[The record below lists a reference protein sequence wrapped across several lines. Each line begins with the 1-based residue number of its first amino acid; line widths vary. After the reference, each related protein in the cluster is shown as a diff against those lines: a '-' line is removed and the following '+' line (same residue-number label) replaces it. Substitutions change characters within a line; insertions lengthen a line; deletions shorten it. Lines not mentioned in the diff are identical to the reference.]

1 MKKSKK
7 MLAGATLAI
16 GVIAPQVLPATAH
29 ADEQTGESTV
39 NLRILETS
47 DIHVNLM
54 NYDYYQTKTDNK
66 VGLVQTATLVN
77 KAREEAK
84 NSVLFDDG
92 DALQGTPLG
101 DYVAN
106 KINNPK
112 KPVDPSYTH
121 PLYRLMNL
129 MKYDVISLG
138 NHEFNYGLDYL
149 NKVISKTE
157 FPVINSNVY
166 KDDKDNN
173 EENDQ
178 NYFKP
183 YHVFEKEVEDESG
196 QKQKVKIGVMGFVP
210 PQVMNWDKAN
220 LEGKVKAKDI
230 VETAKKMVPK
240 MKAEGADVIVALAHS
255 GVDKSGYNVGMENA
269 SYYLTEVPGV
279 DAVLMGHSHTEVKDV
294 FNGVPVVMPG
304 VFGSNLGIIDMQL
317 KKVNGKWEVQ
327 KEQSKPQLR
336 PIADSKGNPLVQ
348 SDQNLVN
355 EIKDD
360 HQATIDYVNT
370 AVGKTTAPINS
381 YFSLVQDDPSVQLV
395 TNAQKWYVEKLF
407 AENGQYSKYKGI
419 PVLSAGAPFKAGG
432 RNGATY
438 YTDIPAGTL
447 AIKNVA
453 DLYVYPN
460 TLYAVKVNGAQVKEW
475 LEMSAGQFN
484 QIDPKKTEEQPL
496 VNIGYPT
503 YNFDILDGLK
513 YEIDV
518 TQPAKYDKDGK
529 VINANTNRI
538 INMTYEGKPVA
549 DNQEFIVATNNYR
562 GSSQTF
568 PGVSKGE
575 VVYQSQDETRQ
586 IIVKY
591 MQETPVIDPAADK
604 NWTFKPIVADKLH
617 TTFDSSPNAQKYIKK
632 DGKISYV
639 GPSEN
644 EFAKYAIDITKKNDD
659 DKETGGENPTTPP
672 TGEGNN
678 GENPTTPPTSEGNNG
693 ENPTT
698 PPTSEGN
705 NGENPT
711 TPPTGEGNNGENPTT
726 PPTGEGNNGENP
738 TTPPT
743 GEGNNGENPTTP
755 PTGEG
760 NNGEN
765 PTTPP
770 TDEGNNTGSGQ
781 TTTDNQNVKETTTV
795 SEKKEERD
803 LPKTGTSVVSTIGAG
818 LAFVGAGFLLLFR
831 RKKANR

>member
-16 GVIAPQVLPATAH
+16 GVIAPQVMPATAH
-29 ADEQTGESTV
+29 ADENTGESTV
-39 NLRILETS
+39 KLRILETS

-106 KINNPK
+106 KIKNQENS
-112 KPVDPSYTH
+112 VDSNYVH
-121 PLYRLMNL
+121 PLYRVMNL

-149 NKVISKTE
+149 KEVTSKTKI
-157 FPVINSNVY
+157 PVINSNVY
-166 KDDKDNN
+166 IDDHDGND
-173 EENDQ
+173 ENDEH
-178 NYFKP
+178 YFDRP
-183 YHVFEKEVEDESG
+183 YHILEKEVVDEAG
-196 QKQKVKIGVMGFVP
+196 KKQIVKIGVMGFVP
-210 PQVMNWDKAN
+210 PQIMNWDKAN
-220 LEGKVKAKDI
+220 LEGQVKAKDI

-269 SYYLTEVPGV
+269 SYYLTEVPDV
-279 DAVLMGHSHTEVKDV
+279 DAVLMGHSHTEVQDI

-327 KEQSKPQLR
+327 KGQSKPQLR
-336 PIADSKGNPLVQ
+336 PIADKGNPLVE
-348 SDQNLVN
+348 SDQKLVN
-355 EIKDD
+355 EIKDE
-360 HQATIDYVNT
+360 HEKTIEYVNT
-370 AVGKTTAPINS
+370 HVGETKAPINS
-381 YFSLVQDDPSVQLV
+381 YFSLVQDDPSVQIV
-395 TNAQKWYVEKLF
+395 TNAQKWYVEQELKKP
-407 AENGQYSKYKGI
+407 EYEKIKNI

-484 QIDPKKTEEQPL
+484 QINPKKTEEQPL

-529 VINANTNRI
+529 VVNANANRI
-538 INMTYEGKPVA
+538 VNMTYEGKPVA
-549 DNQEFIVATNNYR
+549 DDQKFIVATNNYR

-591 MQETPVIDPAADK
+591 MQETPVINPTADK
-604 NWTFKPIVADKLH
+604 NWTFKPIVADKLN

-632 DGKISYV
+632 DGNISYV

-644 EFAKYAIDITKKNDD
+644 QFAKYAIDITKKNDD
-659 DKETGGENPTTPP
+659 KETGEGNPTTPPKGDGGNPTTPP
-672 TGEGNN
+672 TGN
-678 GENPTTPPTSEGNNG
+678 GENPTPPTEEGNNG
-693 ENPTT
+693 NEPKQ
-698 PPTSEGN
+698 
-705 NGENPT
+705 
-711 TPPTGEGNNGENPTT
+711 
-726 PPTGEGNNGENP
+726 
-738 TTPPT
+738 
-743 GEGNNGENPTTP
+743 
-755 PTGEG
+755 
-760 NNGEN
+760 
-765 PTTPP
+765 
-770 TDEGNNTGSGQ
+770 DGNNTGSGQ
-781 TTTDNQNVKETTTV
+781 TTTDDQNTKETTTTV
-795 SEKKEERD
+795 SENKEAEKDERD
-803 LPKTGTSVVSTIGAG
+803 LPKTGASIASTIGAG
-818 LAFVGAGFLLLFR
+818 LAFVGAGLLMLFR

>member
-16 GVIAPQVLPATAH
+16 GVIAPQVLPTTAH
-29 ADEQTGESTV
+29 ADEKAGESTV

-106 KINNPK
+106 KIKDPK
-112 KPVDPSYTH
+112 NTVDPNYVH
-121 PLYRLMNL
+121 PLYRVMNL

-149 NKVISKTE
+149 KEVTSKTKI
-157 FPVINSNVY
+157 PVINSNVY

-355 EIKDD
+355 EIKDE

-529 VINANTNRI
+529 VVNANTNRI

-604 NWTFKPIVADKLH
+604 NWTFKPIVADKLN

-632 DGKISYV
+632 DGNISYV

-678 GENPTTPPTSEGNNG
+678 GG
-693 ENPTT
+693 
-698 PPTSEGN
+698 
-705 NGENPT
+705 NPT
-711 TPPTGEGNNGENPTT
+711 TPPTGEGNNGGNPTT
-726 PPTGEGNNGENP
+726 PPTGEGNNGGNP

-743 GEGNNGENPTTP
+743 GEGNNGGNPTTP

-760 NNGEN
+760 NNGGN

-770 TDEGNNTGSGQ
+770 TGEGNNAGSGQ
-781 TTTDNQNVKETTTV
+781 TTTDNQKETTTV
-795 SEKKEERD
+795 SENKEERD
-803 LPKTGTSVVSTIGAG
+803 LPKTGTSVASTIGAG
-818 LAFVGAGFLLLFR
+818 LAFIGAGFLLLFR

>member
-1 MKKSKK
+1 VKKSKK

-16 GVIAPQVLPATAH
+16 GVMAPQVMPATAH
-29 ADEQTGESTV
+29 ADENTGESTV

-77 KAREEAK
+77 KAREEVK

-106 KINNPK
+106 KIKDPK
-112 KPVDPSYTH
+112 NPVDPSYTH
-121 PLYRLMNL
+121 PLYRVMNL

-149 NKVISKTE
+149 NKVIEKTD

-166 KDDKDNN
+166 KVDHDDK
-173 EENDQ
+173 EENDE

-183 YHVFEKEVEDESG
+183 YHILKKEVVDEAG
-196 QKQKVKIGVMGFVP
+196 QKQIVKIGVMGFVP
-210 PQVMNWDKAN
+210 PQIMNWDKAN

-230 VETAKKMVPK
+230 VATAKIMVKKMQD
-240 MKAEGADVIVALAHS
+240 EGADIIVALAHS
-255 GVDKSGYNVGMENA
+255 GVDKSEYKEANKMENA
-269 SYYLTEVPGV
+269 SYHLATQVPGV

-327 KEQSKPQLR
+327 KDQSKPQLR
-336 PIADSKGNPLVQ
+336 PIANSKGTPLVE
-348 SDQNLVN
+348 SDQKLVN
-355 EIKDD
+355 EIKDE
-360 HQATIDYVNT
+360 HEKTIEYVNT
-370 AVGKTTAPINS
+370 HVGETKAPINS
-381 YFSLVQDDPSVQLV
+381 YFSLVQDDPSVQIV
-395 TNAQKWYVEKLF
+395 TNAQKWYVEEELKKP
-407 AENGQYSKYKGI
+407 EYEKIKDI

-529 VINANTNRI
+529 VVNANTNRI
-538 INMTYEGKPVA
+538 VNMTYEGKPVA
-549 DNQEFIVATNNYR
+549 DKQEFIVATNNYR

-591 MQETPVIDPAADK
+591 MQKIKDIDPAADQ
-604 NWTFKPIVADKLH
+604 NWTFKPIVADKLN

-659 DKETGGENPTTPP
+659 KETGEGNPTTPPKGDGENPTTPP
-672 TGEGNN
+672 TEEGNN
-678 GENPTTPPTSEGNNG
+678 GNEPKQ
-693 ENPTT
+693 
-698 PPTSEGN
+698 
-705 NGENPT
+705 
-711 TPPTGEGNNGENPTT
+711 
-726 PPTGEGNNGENP
+726 
-738 TTPPT
+738 
-743 GEGNNGENPTTP
+743 
-755 PTGEG
+755 
-760 NNGEN
+760 
-765 PTTPP
+765 
-770 TDEGNNTGSGQ
+770 DGNNTGSGQ
-781 TTTDNQNVKETTTV
+781 TTTDDQNTKETTTV
-795 SEKKEERD
+795 SENKEAEKDERD
-803 LPKTGTSVVSTIGAG
+803 LPKTGASIASTIGAG
-818 LAFVGAGFLLLFR
+818 LAFVGAGLLLLFR

>member
-29 ADEQTGESTV
+29 ADEQTRESTV

-77 KAREEAK
+77 KAREEVK

-106 KINNPK
+106 KIKDQKNR
-112 KPVDPSYTH
+112 VDPSYTH
-121 PLYRLMNL
+121 PLYRVMNL

-149 NKVISKTE
+149 KKVTSKTKI
-157 FPVINSNVY
+157 PVINSNVY
-166 KDDKDNN
+166 RDDHDGND
-173 EENDQ
+173 ENDEH
-178 NYFKP
+178 YFDRP
-183 YHVFEKEVEDESG
+183 YHILEKEVVDEAG
-196 QKQKVKIGVMGFVP
+196 QKQIVKIGVMGFVP
-210 PQVMNWDKAN
+210 PQIMNWDKAN
-220 LEGKVKAKDI
+220 LEGQVKAKDI

-279 DAVLMGHSHTEVKDV
+279 NAVLMGHSHTEVKDV

-327 KEQSKPQLR
+327 KDQSKPQLR
-336 PIADSKGNPLVQ
+336 PIADSKGNPLVE
-348 SDQNLVN
+348 SDQKLVN
-355 EIKDD
+355 EIKDE
-360 HQATIDYVNT
+360 HEKTIEYVNT
-370 AVGKTTAPINS
+370 HVGETKAPINS
-381 YFSLVQDDPSVQLV
+381 YFSLVQDDPSVQIV
-395 TNAQKWYVEKLF
+395 TNAQKWYVEQELKKP
-407 AENGQYSKYKGI
+407 EYEKIKDI

-529 VINANTNRI
+529 VVNANANRI
-538 INMTYEGKPVA
+538 VNMTYEGKLVA
-549 DNQEFIVATNNYR
+549 DKQEFIVATNNYR

-591 MQETPVIDPAADK
+591 MQKIKDIDPAADQ
-604 NWTFKPIVADKLH
+604 NWTFKPIVADKLN

-659 DKETGGENPTTPP
+659 KETGEGNPTTPPTGGGENPTTPP
-672 TGEGNN
+672 TGN
-678 GENPTTPPTSEGNNG
+678 GENPTPPTEEGNNG
-693 ENPTT
+693 NEPKQ
-698 PPTSEGN
+698 
-705 NGENPT
+705 
-711 TPPTGEGNNGENPTT
+711 
-726 PPTGEGNNGENP
+726 
-738 TTPPT
+738 
-743 GEGNNGENPTTP
+743 
-755 PTGEG
+755 
-760 NNGEN
+760 
-765 PTTPP
+765 
-770 TDEGNNTGSGQ
+770 DGNNTGSGQ
-781 TTTDNQNVKETTTV
+781 TTTDDQNTKETTTTV
-795 SEKKEERD
+795 SENKEAEKDERD
-803 LPKTGTSVVSTIGAG
+803 LPKTGASIASTIGAG
-818 LAFVGAGFLLLFR
+818 LAFVGAGLLMLFR
-831 RKKANR
+831 KKKANR

>member
-1 MKKSKK
+1 

-16 GVIAPQVLPATAH
+16 GVIAPQVLPTTAH
-29 ADEQTGESTV
+29 ADEKAGESTV

-77 KAREEAK
+77 KARDEAK

-106 KINNPK
+106 KINDPK

-529 VINANTNRI
+529 VVNANTNRI
-538 INMTYEGKPVA
+538 VNMTYEGKPVA

-678 GENPTTPPTSEGNNG
+678 GENPTTPPTGGGNNG
-693 ENPTT
+693 GNPTT

-705 NGENPT
+705 NGGNPT
-711 TPPTGEGNNGENPTT
+711 TPS
-726 PPTGEGNNGENP
+726 
-738 TTPPT
+738 
-743 GEGNNGENPTTP
+743 
-755 PTGEG
+755 
-760 NNGEN
+760 
-765 PTTPP
+765 
-770 TDEGNNTGSGQ
+770 TDEGNNAGSGQ
-781 TTTDNQNVKETTTV
+781 TTTDNQSAKETTTV
-795 SEKKEERD
+795 SENKEERD
-803 LPKTGTSVVSTIGAG
+803 LPKTGTSVASTIGAG
-818 LAFVGAGFLLLFR
+818 LAFIGAGFLLLFR
-831 RKKANR
+831 RKKANK

>member
-16 GVIAPQVLPATAH
+16 GVIAPQVLPTTAH

-106 KINNPK
+106 KINDPK

-336 PIADSKGNPLVQ
+336 PIADSKGNPLVK
-348 SDQNLVN
+348 SDEKLVN

-484 QIDPKKTEEQPL
+484 QIDPKKTEEQLL

-529 VINANTNRI
+529 VVNANTNRI

-604 NWTFKPIVADKLH
+604 NWTFKPIVAEKLN

-644 EFAKYAIDITKKNDD
+644 EFAKYAIDITKKNDEG
-659 DKETGGENPTTPP
+659 KETGGENPTTPP

-678 GENPTTPPTSEGNNG
+678 GG
-693 ENPTT
+693 
-698 PPTSEGN
+698 
-705 NGENPT
+705 NPT

-726 PPTGEGNNGENP
+726 PPTGEGNNGGNP

-755 PTGEG
+755 PTNEG
-760 NNGEN
+760 NNG
-765 PTTPP
+765 
-770 TDEGNNTGSGQ
+770 NNAGSGQ
-781 TTTDNQNVKETTTV
+781 TTTGNESSKETTTV

-818 LAFVGAGFLLLFR
+818 LAFVGAGLLLLFR

>member
-16 GVIAPQVLPATAH
+16 GVIAPQVMPATAH
-29 ADEQTGESTV
+29 ADENTGESTV

-106 KINNPK
+106 KIKDPK
-112 KPVDPSYTH
+112 NRVDPSYTH

-149 NKVISKTE
+149 NKVIEKTD

-166 KDDKDNN
+166 IDDHDGND
-173 EENDQ
+173 ENDEH
-178 NYFKP
+178 YFDRP
-183 YHVFEKEVEDESG
+183 YHILEKEVVDEAG
-196 QKQKVKIGVMGFVP
+196 QKQIVKIGVMGFVP
-210 PQVMNWDKAN
+210 PQIMNWDKAN

-230 VETAKKMVPK
+230 VQTAKKLVPE
-240 MKAEGADVIVALAHS
+240 MKAQGADIIVALAHS
-255 GVDKSGYNVGMENA
+255 GVDKSGYNEGMENA
-269 SYYLTEVPGV
+269 SFYLATQVPGV

-327 KEQSKPQLR
+327 KDQSKPQLR
-336 PIADSKGNPLVQ
+336 PIADSKGNPLVE
-348 SDQNLVN
+348 SDQKLVN

-381 YFSLVQDDPSVQLV
+381 YFSLVQDDPSVQIV
-395 TNAQKWYVEKLF
+395 TNAQKWYVEQELKKP
-407 AENGQYSKYKGI
+407 EYEKIKDI

-529 VINANTNRI
+529 VVNANTNRI
-538 INMTYEGKPVA
+538 VNMTYEGKPVA
-549 DNQEFIVATNNYR
+549 DDQKFIVATNNYR
-562 GSSQTF
+562 GSSKTF

-575 VVYQSQDETRQ
+575 VIYQSQDETRQ

-591 MQETPVIDPAADK
+591 MQKIKNIDPAADQ
-604 NWTFKPIVADKLH
+604 NWTFKPIVADKLN

-632 DGKISYV
+632 DGNISYV

-659 DKETGGENPTTPP
+659 KETGEGNPTTPPKGDGENPTTPP
-672 TGEGNN
+672 TGNEENPTPPTEEGNN
-678 GENPTTPPTSEGNNG
+678 GNEPKQDGN
-693 ENPTT
+693 T
-698 PPTSEGN
+698 
-705 NGENPT
+705 
-711 TPPTGEGNNGENPTT
+711 
-726 PPTGEGNNGENP
+726 
-738 TTPPT
+738 
-743 GEGNNGENPTTP
+743 
-755 PTGEG
+755 
-760 NNGEN
+760 
-765 PTTPP
+765 
-770 TDEGNNTGSGQ
+770 TGSGQ
-781 TTTDNQNVKETTTV
+781 TTTDDQNTKETTTV
-795 SEKKEERD
+795 SENKEAEKDERD
-803 LPKTGTSVVSTIGAG
+803 LPKTGASIASTIGAG
-818 LAFVGAGFLLLFR
+818 LAFVGAGLLMLFR

>member
-16 GVIAPQVLPATAH
+16 GVIAPQVLPITAH
-29 ADEQTGESTV
+29 ADEDTGESTV

-106 KINNPK
+106 KINDPNN
-112 KPVDPSYTH
+112 PVDPSYTH
-121 PLYRLMNL
+121 PLYRVMNL

-149 NKVISKTE
+149 NKVISKTK

-183 YHVFEKEVEDESG
+183 YHIFEKEVEDESG

-269 SYYLTEVPGV
+269 SYYLTEVTGV
-279 DAVLMGHSHTEVKDV
+279 DAVLMGHSHTEVTGIY
-294 FNGVPVVMPG
+294 NGVPVVMPG

-327 KEQSKPQLR
+327 KDQSKPKLR
-336 PIADSKGNPLVQ
+336 PIANTKGTPLVE
-348 SDQNLVN
+348 SDQKLVD

-484 QIDPKKTEEQPL
+484 KIDPKETKEQPL

-529 VINANTNRI
+529 VVNANTNRI

-591 MQETPVIDPAADK
+591 MQETPVINPAADQ
-604 NWTFKPIVADKLH
+604 NWTFKPIVADKLN

-644 EFAKYAIDITKKNDD
+644 EFAKYAIDITKKND
-659 DKETGGENPTTPP
+659 GGEKPTTPPTGEGNNGGNPTTPP

-678 GENPTTPPTSEGNNG
+678 GG
-693 ENPTT
+693 
-698 PPTSEGN
+698 
-705 NGENPT
+705 NPT
-711 TPPTGEGNNGENPTT
+711 TPPTGEGNNGGNPTT
-726 PPTGEGNNGENP
+726 PPTNEGNS
-738 TTPPT
+738 
-743 GEGNNGENPTTP
+743 GNNA
-755 PTGEG
+755 
-760 NNGEN
+760 
-765 PTTPP
+765 
-770 TDEGNNTGSGQ
+770 GSGQ
-781 TTTDNQNVKETTTV
+781 TTTDDQNTKETTTTV
-795 SEKKEERD
+795 SENKEADKDERD
-803 LPKTGTSVVSTIGAG
+803 LPKTGASVASTIGAG
-818 LAFVGAGFLLLFR
+818 LAFIGAGLLMLFR

>member
-16 GVIAPQVLPATAH
+16 GVIAPQVLPTTAH
-29 ADEQTGESTV
+29 ADEKAGESTV

-106 KINNPK
+106 KINDPK
-112 KPVDPSYTH
+112 NPVDPSYTH

-279 DAVLMGHSHTEVKDV
+279 DAVLMGHSHTEMTDV

-336 PIADSKGNPLVQ
+336 PIADSKGNPLVK
-348 SDQNLVN
+348 SDEKLVN

-529 VINANTNRI
+529 VVNANTNRI

-604 NWTFKPIVADKLH
+604 NWAFKPIVADKLN

-659 DKETGGENPTTPP
+659 KETGGENPTTP
-672 TGEGNN
+672 
-678 GENPTTPPTSEGNNG
+678 S
-693 ENPTT
+693 
-698 PPTSEGN
+698 
-705 NGENPT
+705 
-711 TPPTGEGNNGENPTT
+711 TGEGNNGENPTT
-726 PPTGEGNNGENP
+726 PPTGEGNNGGNP

-743 GEGNNGENPTTP
+743 GEGNNGGNPTTP

-760 NNGEN
+760 NNGGN

-770 TDEGNNTGSGQ
+770 TDEGKNTGSGQ
-781 TTTDNQNVKETTTV
+781 TTTDNQNTKETTTV
-795 SEKKEERD
+795 SENKEERD
-803 LPKTGTSVVSTIGAG
+803 LPKTGTSVVYTIGAG
-818 LAFVGAGFLLLFR
+818 LAFVGAGLLLLFR

>member
-29 ADEQTGESTV
+29 ADENNGESTV

-106 KINNPK
+106 KINDPK

-166 KDDKDNN
+166 KDDKDTN

-317 KKVNGKWEVQ
+317 KKVNGKWEIQ

-348 SDQNLVN
+348 SDQELVN

-496 VNIGYPT
+496 VNISYPT

-518 TQPAKYDKDGK
+518 TQPTKYDKDGK
-529 VINANTNRI
+529 VVNANTNRI

-591 MQETPVIDPAADK
+591 MQETPVINPAADK

-678 GENPTTPPTSEGNNG
+678 GG
-693 ENPTT
+693 
-698 PPTSEGN
+698 
-705 NGENPT
+705 NPT
-711 TPPTGEGNNGENPTT
+711 TPPTGEGNNGGNPTT
-726 PPTGEGNNGENP
+726 PPTGEGNNGGNPTTPQTDEGSNGKNP

-743 GEGNNGENPTTP
+743 NEANNA
-755 PTGEG
+755 
-760 NNGEN
+760 
-765 PTTPP
+765 
-770 TDEGNNTGSGQ
+770 GSGQ
-781 TTTDNQNVKETTTV
+781 TTTDNQNSKETTTV
-795 SEKKEERD
+795 SENKEDRD
-803 LPKTGTSVVSTIGAG
+803 LPKTGTSVASTIGAG
-818 LAFVGAGFLLLFR
+818 LAFVGAGLLLLFR

>member
-7 MLAGATLAI
+7 VLVGATLAL
-16 GVIAPQVLPATAH
+16 GVMAPQVLSTTAH
-29 ADEQTGESTV
+29 AEEQVGESTV

-77 KAREEAK
+77 EERAKAK

-92 DALQGTPLG
+92 DALQGNPLG
-101 DYVAN
+101 DYVAQKGLDGN
-106 KINNPK
+106 Y
-112 KPVDPSYTH
+112 VH
-121 PLYRLMNL
+121 PLYRVMNL

-149 NKVISKTE
+149 HKAISKTQ
-157 FPVINSNVY
+157 FPVINSNVFI
-166 KDDKDNN
+166 DDHDNN
-173 EENDQ
+173 AENDK
-178 NYFKP
+178 NA
-183 YHVFEKEVEDESG
+183 FEKYHIFDKVVTDEAG
-196 QKQKVKIGVMGFVP
+196 KTQTVKIGVMGFVP
-210 PQVMNWDKAN
+210 PQIMGWDKAN

-230 VETAKKMVPK
+230 VQTAKKLVPE
-240 MKAEGADVIVALAHS
+240 MKAKGADIIVALAHS
-255 GVDKSGYNVGMENA
+255 GVDKSGYNAGMENA
-269 SYYLTEVPGV
+269 SYYLATEVPGV
-279 DAVLMGHSHTEVKDV
+279 DAVLMGHSHTVITDK

-304 VFGSNLGIIDMQL
+304 VFGSNLGIIDMEL

-327 KEQSKPQLR
+327 KDKSVPSVR
-336 PIADSKGNPLVQ
+336 PISDSKGTALVEP
-348 SDQNLVN
+348 DQTLVD

-360 HQATIDYVNT
+360 HEATIKYVNT
-370 AVGKTTAPINS
+370 PVGKTTAPINS

-484 QIDPKKTEEQPL
+484 QIDPAKAEEQSL
-496 VNIGYPT
+496 VNVNYPT
-503 YNFDILDGLK
+503 YNFDILDGVK

-529 VINANTNRI
+529 VVNQNTNRI
-538 INMTYEGKPVA
+538 VNITYDGKPVA

-586 IIVKY
+586 IIAKY
-591 MQETPVIDPAADK
+591 MKETPVINPAADQ
-604 NWTFKPIVADKLH
+604 NWAFKPIVAEKLN
-617 TTFDSSPNAQKYIKK
+617 TTFDSSPNAQKYIAK
-632 DGKISYV
+632 DAKISYV

-644 EFAKYAIDITKKNDD
+644 EFAKYAIDLTKKNDE
-659 DKETGGENPTTPP
+659 DKPTTPP
-672 TGEGNN
+672 TGEGND
-678 GENPTTPPTSEGNNG
+678 GDK
-693 ENPTT
+693 
-698 PPTSEGN
+698 
-705 NGENPT
+705 PT
-711 TPPTGEGNNGENPTT
+711 TPPTGEGNDGDKPTTPPAGEGNDGDNPTT
-726 PPTGEGNNGENP
+726 PPT
-738 TTPPT
+738 
-743 GEGNNGENPTTP
+743 
-755 PTGEG
+755 
-760 NNGEN
+760 
-765 PTTPP
+765 
-770 TDEGNNTGSGQ
+770 TDEGKGG
-781 TTTDNQNVKETTTV
+781 DNPTSPTNVSEDKETNNDD
-795 SEKKEERD
+795 RD
-803 LPKTGTSVVSTIGAG
+803 LPKTGANVLSTIGAG
-818 LAFVGAGFLLLFR
+818 LAFIGAGIFMLFR

>member
-16 GVIAPQVLPATAH
+16 GVIAPQVLPTTAH
-29 ADEQTGESTV
+29 ADENTGESTV

-106 KINNPK
+106 KINDPK
-112 KPVDPSYTH
+112 NPVDPSYTH
-121 PLYRLMNL
+121 PLYRVMNL

-149 NKVISKTE
+149 NKVISKTK

-183 YHVFEKEVEDESG
+183 YHIFEKEVEDESG

-269 SYYLTEVPGV
+269 SYYLTEVTGV

-484 QIDPKKTEEQPL
+484 KIDPKETKEQPL

-529 VINANTNRI
+529 VVNANTNRI

-591 MQETPVIDPAADK
+591 MQETPVINPAADQ
-604 NWTFKPIVADKLH
+604 NWTFKPIVADKLN

-644 EFAKYAIDITKKNDD
+644 EFAKYAIDITKKND
-659 DKETGGENPTTPP
+659 GGEKPTTPPTGEGNNGGNPTTPP

-678 GENPTTPPTSEGNNG
+678 GGNPTTPPTNEGN
-693 ENPTT
+693 
-698 PPTSEGN
+698 SGN
-705 NGENPT
+705 NA
-711 TPPTGEGNNGENPTT
+711 
-726 PPTGEGNNGENP
+726 
-738 TTPPT
+738 
-743 GEGNNGENPTTP
+743 
-755 PTGEG
+755 
-760 NNGEN
+760 
-765 PTTPP
+765 
-770 TDEGNNTGSGQ
+770 GSGQ
-781 TTTDNQNVKETTTV
+781 TTTDDQNTKETTTTV
-795 SEKKEERD
+795 SENKEADKDERD
-803 LPKTGTSVVSTIGAG
+803 LPKTGASVASTIGAG
-818 LAFVGAGFLLLFR
+818 LAFVGAGLLMLFR

>member
-1 MKKSKK
+1 MFCEKVKK

-106 KINNPK
+106 KINDSK
-112 KPVDPSYTH
+112 KVDPSYTH

-269 SYYLTEVPGV
+269 SYYLTEVPDV

-529 VINANTNRI
+529 VVNANTNRI

-591 MQETPVIDPAADK
+591 MQETPVINPAADK
-604 NWTFKPIVADKLH
+604 NWTFKPIVADKLN

-632 DGKISYV
+632 DGNISYV

-678 GENPTTPPTSEGNNG
+678 GG
-693 ENPTT
+693 
-698 PPTSEGN
+698 
-705 NGENPT
+705 NPT
-711 TPPTGEGNNGENPTT
+711 TPPTGEGNNGGNPTT
-726 PPTGEGNNGENP
+726 PPTGEGNNGGNP

-743 GEGNNGENPTTP
+743 GEGNNGGNPTTP

-760 NNGEN
+760 NNGGN
-765 PTTPP
+765 PTTPS
-770 TDEGNNTGSGQ
+770 TDEAGSGQ
-781 TTTDNQNVKETTTV
+781 TTTDNQNAKETTTV
-795 SEKKEERD
+795 SENKEERD
-803 LPKTGTSVVSTIGAG
+803 LPKTGTSVASTIGAG
-818 LAFVGAGFLLLFR
+818 LAFIGAGFLLLFR

>member
-16 GVIAPQVLPATAH
+16 GVIAPQVLPTTAY
-29 ADEQTGESTV
+29 ADENNGESTV

-106 KINNPK
+106 KINDPK

-317 KKVNGKWEVQ
+317 KKVNGKWEIQ

-348 SDQNLVN
+348 SDEKLVN

-438 YTDIPAGTL
+438 YTDIPTGTL

-503 YNFDILDGLK
+503 YNFDILDGVK

-529 VINANTNRI
+529 VVNANTNRI

-604 NWTFKPIVADKLH
+604 NWTFKPIVADKLN

-678 GENPTTPPTSEGNNG
+678 GG
-693 ENPTT
+693 
-698 PPTSEGN
+698 
-705 NGENPT
+705 NPT

-726 PPTGEGNNGENP
+726 PPTGEGNNG
-738 TTPPT
+738 
-743 GEGNNGENPTTP
+743 G
-755 PTGEG
+755 
-760 NNGEN
+760 N

-781 TTTDNQNVKETTTV
+781 TTTDNQNLKETTTV
-795 SEKKEERD
+795 SENKEERD
-803 LPKTGTSVVSTIGAG
+803 LPKTGTSVASTIGAG
-818 LAFVGAGFLLLFR
+818 LAFVGAGLLLLFR

>member
-16 GVIAPQVLPATAH
+16 GVIAPQVLPTTAH
-29 ADEQTGESTV
+29 ADENNGESTV

-106 KINNPK
+106 KINDPK

-304 VFGSNLGIIDMQL
+304 VFGSNLGMIDMQL

-336 PIADSKGNPLVQ
+336 PIADSKGNPLVK
-348 SDQNLVN
+348 SDEKLVN

-529 VINANTNRI
+529 VVNANTNRI

-604 NWTFKPIVADKLH
+604 NWTFKPIVADKLN

-678 GENPTTPPTSEGNNG
+678 GG
-693 ENPTT
+693 
-698 PPTSEGN
+698 
-705 NGENPT
+705 NPT
-711 TPPTGEGNNGENPTT
+711 TPPTGEGNNGGNPTT
-726 PPTGEGNNGENP
+726 PPTGEGNNGGNP
-738 TTPPT
+738 A
-743 GEGNNGENPTTP
+743 
-755 PTGEG
+755 
-760 NNGEN
+760 
-765 PTTPP
+765 TPP
-770 TDEGNNTGSGQ
+770 TDEGNNAGSGQ
-781 TTTDNQNVKETTTV
+781 TTTDNQNAKETTTV
-795 SEKKEERD
+795 SENKEERD
-803 LPKTGTSVVSTIGAG
+803 LPKTGTSVASTIGAG
-818 LAFVGAGFLLLFR
+818 LAFVGAGLLLLFR

>member
-16 GVIAPQVLPATAH
+16 GVIAPQVLPTTAH
-29 ADEQTGESTV
+29 ADENNGESTV

-106 KINNPK
+106 KINDPK

-317 KKVNGKWEVQ
+317 KKVNGKWEIQ

-348 SDQNLVN
+348 SDQELVN

-518 TQPAKYDKDGK
+518 TQPTKYDKDGK
-529 VINANTNRI
+529 VVNANTNRI

-591 MQETPVIDPAADK
+591 MQETPVIDPAADQ

-617 TTFDSSPNAQKYIKK
+617 TTFDSSQNAQKYIKK

-639 GPSEN
+639 GPSAN
-644 EFAKYAIDITKKNDD
+644 EFAKYAIDITKKNDG
-659 DKETGGENPTTPP
+659 DKETGGGNPTTPP
-672 TGEGNN
+672 TGEG
-678 GENPTTPPTSEGNNG
+678 
-693 ENPTT
+693 
-698 PPTSEGN
+698 
-705 NGENPT
+705 
-711 TPPTGEGNNGENPTT
+711 
-726 PPTGEGNNGENP
+726 
-738 TTPPT
+738 
-743 GEGNNGENPTTP
+743 
-755 PTGEG
+755 
-760 NNGEN
+760 
-765 PTTPP
+765 
-770 TDEGNNTGSGQ
+770 
-781 TTTDNQNVKETTTV
+781 
-795 SEKKEERD
+795 
-803 LPKTGTSVVSTIGAG
+803 
-818 LAFVGAGFLLLFR
+818 
-831 RKKANR
+831 

>member
-16 GVIAPQVLPATAH
+16 GVMAPQVMPATAH
-29 ADEQTGESTV
+29 ADENTGESTV

-77 KAREEAK
+77 KAREEVK

-106 KINNPK
+106 KIKDPK
-112 KPVDPSYTH
+112 NRVDPSYTH
-121 PLYRLMNL
+121 PLYRVMNL

-149 NKVISKTE
+149 NKVIEKTD

-166 KDDKDNN
+166 KVDHDDK
-173 EENDQ
+173 EENDE

-183 YHVFEKEVEDESG
+183 YHILEKEVVDEAG
-196 QKQKVKIGVMGFVP
+196 QKQIVKIGVMGFVP
-210 PQVMNWDKAN
+210 PQIMNWDKAN

-230 VETAKKMVPK
+230 VATARIMVKKMQD
-240 MKAEGADVIVALAHS
+240 EGADIIVALAHS
-255 GVDKSGYNVGMENA
+255 GVDKSEYKEANKMENA
-269 SYYLTEVPGV
+269 SYHLATQVPGV

-327 KEQSKPQLR
+327 KDQSKPQLR
-336 PIADSKGNPLVQ
+336 PIANSKGTPLVE
-348 SDQNLVN
+348 SDQKLVN
-355 EIKDD
+355 EIKDE

-370 AVGKTTAPINS
+370 PVGETKAPINS
-381 YFSLVQDDPSVQLV
+381 YFSLVQDDPSVQIV
-395 TNAQKWYVEKLF
+395 TNAQKWYVEQELKKP
-407 AENGQYSKYKGI
+407 EYEKIKDI

-484 QIDPKKTEEQPL
+484 QIDPTKTEEQPL

-529 VINANTNRI
+529 VVNANANRI
-538 INMTYEGKPVA
+538 VNMTYEGKPVA

-562 GSSQTF
+562 GSSKTF
-568 PGVSKGE
+568 PGVSEGE
-575 VVYQSQDETRQ
+575 VIYQSQDETRQ

-591 MQETPVIDPAADK
+591 MQETPVINPTADK
-604 NWTFKPIVADKLH
+604 NWTFKPIVADKLI
-617 TTFDSSPNAQKYIKK
+617 TTLDSSPNAQNYIKK

-659 DKETGGENPTTPP
+659 KETGEGNPTTPP
-672 TGEGNN
+672 TGGGENQTTPPTGGGENQTTPPTGGGENQTTPPTGN
-678 GENPTTPPTSEGNNG
+678 GENPTPPTEEGNNG
-693 ENPTT
+693 NEPKQ
-698 PPTSEGN
+698 
-705 NGENPT
+705 
-711 TPPTGEGNNGENPTT
+711 
-726 PPTGEGNNGENP
+726 
-738 TTPPT
+738 
-743 GEGNNGENPTTP
+743 
-755 PTGEG
+755 
-760 NNGEN
+760 
-765 PTTPP
+765 
-770 TDEGNNTGSGQ
+770 DGNNTGSGQ
-781 TTTDNQNVKETTTV
+781 TTTDDQNTKETTTV
-795 SEKKEERD
+795 SENKEAEKDERD
-803 LPKTGTSVVSTIGAG
+803 LPKTGASIASTIGAG
-818 LAFVGAGFLLLFR
+818 LAFVGAGLLLLFR

>member
-16 GVIAPQVLPATAH
+16 GVIAPQVMPATAH
-29 ADEQTGESTV
+29 ADENTGESTV

-77 KAREEAK
+77 KAREEVK

-106 KINNPK
+106 KIKDPK
-112 KPVDPSYTH
+112 NRVDPSYTH
-121 PLYRLMNL
+121 PLYRVMNL

-149 NKVISKTE
+149 NKVIEKTD

-166 KDDKDNN
+166 KVDHDDK
-173 EENDQ
+173 EENDE

-183 YHVFEKEVEDESG
+183 YHILKKEVVDEAG
-196 QKQKVKIGVMGFVP
+196 QKQIVKIGVMGFVP
-210 PQVMNWDKAN
+210 PQIMNWDKAN

-230 VETAKKMVPK
+230 VATARIMVKKMQN
-240 MKAEGADVIVALAHS
+240 EGADIIVALAHS
-255 GVDKSGYNVGMENA
+255 GVDKSEYKEVNKMENA
-269 SYYLTEVPGV
+269 SYHLATQVPGV
-279 DAVLMGHSHTEVKDV
+279 DAVLMGHSHTEVEDV

-317 KKVNGKWEVQ
+317 KKVNGTWEVQ
-327 KEQSKPQLR
+327 KDQSKPQLR
-336 PIADSKGNPLVQ
+336 PIANSKGTPLVE
-348 SDQNLVN
+348 SDQKLVN
-355 EIKDD
+355 EIKDE

-370 AVGKTTAPINS
+370 PVGETKAPINS
-381 YFSLVQDDPSVQLV
+381 YFSLVQDDPSVQIV
-395 TNAQKWYVEKLF
+395 TNAQKWYVEQELKKP
-407 AENGQYSKYKGI
+407 EYEKIKDI

-529 VINANTNRI
+529 VVNANANRI
-538 INMTYEGKPVA
+538 VNMTYEGKLVA
-549 DNQEFIVATNNYR
+549 DKQEFIVATNNYR

-591 MQETPVIDPAADK
+591 MQKIKDIDPAADQ
-604 NWTFKPIVADKLH
+604 NWTFKPIVADKLN

-659 DKETGGENPTTPP
+659 KETGEGNPTTPPTGGGENPTTPP
-672 TGEGNN
+672 TEEGNN
-678 GENPTTPPTSEGNNG
+678 GNEPKQ
-693 ENPTT
+693 
-698 PPTSEGN
+698 
-705 NGENPT
+705 
-711 TPPTGEGNNGENPTT
+711 
-726 PPTGEGNNGENP
+726 
-738 TTPPT
+738 
-743 GEGNNGENPTTP
+743 
-755 PTGEG
+755 
-760 NNGEN
+760 
-765 PTTPP
+765 
-770 TDEGNNTGSGQ
+770 DGNNTGSGQ
-781 TTTDNQNVKETTTV
+781 TTTDDQNTKETTTTV
-795 SEKKEERD
+795 SENKEAEKHERD
-803 LPKTGTSVVSTIGAG
+803 LPKTGASIASTIGAG
-818 LAFVGAGFLLLFR
+818 LAFVGAGLLMLFR

>member
-16 GVIAPQVLPATAH
+16 GVIAPQVMPATAH
-29 ADEQTGESTV
+29 ADENAGESTV

-77 KAREEAK
+77 KAREEVK

-106 KINNPK
+106 KIKNQENS
-112 KPVDPSYTH
+112 VDPNYVH
-121 PLYRLMNL
+121 PLYRVMNL

-149 NKVISKTE
+149 KKVTSKTKI
-157 FPVINSNVY
+157 PVINSNVY
-166 KDDKDNN
+166 IDDHDGND
-173 EENDQ
+173 ENDEH
-178 NYFKP
+178 YFDRP
-183 YHVFEKEVEDESG
+183 YHILEKEVVDEAG
-196 QKQKVKIGVMGFVP
+196 QKQIVKIGVMGFVP
-210 PQVMNWDKAN
+210 PQIMNWDKAN
-220 LEGKVKAKDI
+220 LEGQVKAKDI

-269 SYYLTEVPGV
+269 SYYLTEVPDV
-279 DAVLMGHSHTEVKDV
+279 DAVLMGHSHTEVQDI

-327 KEQSKPQLR
+327 KKDQPKPALR
-336 PIADSKGNPLVQ
+336 KIADSKGNPLVQ
-348 SDQNLVN
+348 SDQKLVN
-355 EIKDD
+355 EIKDE
-360 HQATIDYVNT
+360 HEKTIEYVNT
-370 AVGKTTAPINS
+370 PVGETKAPINS
-381 YFSLVQDDPSVQLV
+381 YFSLVQDDPSVQIV
-395 TNAQKWYVEKLF
+395 TNAQKWYVEQELKKP
-407 AENGQYSKYKGI
+407 EYEKIKDI

-432 RNGATY
+432 RNGAAY

-484 QIDPKKTEEQPL
+484 QINPKKTEEQPL

-503 YNFDILDGLK
+503 YNFDIIDGLK

-518 TQPAKYDKDGK
+518 TQPPKYDKDGK
-529 VINANTNRI
+529 VVNANTNRI
-538 INMTYEGKPVA
+538 VNMTYEGKPVA
-549 DNQEFIVATNNYR
+549 DDQEFIVATNNYR

-591 MQETPVIDPAADK
+591 MQETPVINPTADK
-604 NWTFKPIVADKLH
+604 NWTFKPIVADKLI
-617 TTFDSSPNAQKYIKK
+617 TTFDSSPKAKEYIKK

-678 GENPTTPPTSEGNNG
+678 GG
-693 ENPTT
+693 
-698 PPTSEGN
+698 
-705 NGENPT
+705 NPT
-711 TPPTGEGNNGENPTT
+711 TPPTGEGNNGGNPTT
-726 PPTGEGNNGENP
+726 PPTGEGNNGGNP

-743 GEGNNGENPTTP
+743 GEGNNA
-755 PTGEG
+755 
-760 NNGEN
+760 
-765 PTTPP
+765 
-770 TDEGNNTGSGQ
+770 GSGQ
-781 TTTDNQNVKETTTV
+781 TTTDNQNAKETTTV
-795 SEKKEERD
+795 SENKEERD
-803 LPKTGTSVVSTIGAG
+803 LPKTGASIASTIGAG
-818 LAFVGAGFLLLFR
+818 LAFVGAGLLMLFR

>member
-16 GVIAPQVLPATAH
+16 GVIAPQVLPTTAH
-29 ADEQTGESTV
+29 ADENNGESTV

-106 KINNPK
+106 KINDPK

-121 PLYRLMNL
+121 PLYRVMNL

-279 DAVLMGHSHTEVKDV
+279 DAVLMGHSHTEMKDV

-317 KKVNGKWEVQ
+317 KKVNGKWEIQ

-336 PIADSKGNPLVQ
+336 PIADSKGNPLVK
-348 SDQNLVN
+348 SDEKLVN

-518 TQPAKYDKDGK
+518 TQPTKYDKDGK
-529 VINANTNRI
+529 VVNANTNRI

-678 GENPTTPPTSEGNNG
+678 EG
-693 ENPTT
+693 
-698 PPTSEGN
+698 
-705 NGENPT
+705 NPT
-711 TPPTGEGNNGENPTT
+711 TPPTGEGNNGGNPTT
-726 PPTGEGNNGENP
+726 PPTGEGSNGENP
-738 TTPPT
+738 TTPP
-743 GEGNNGENPTTP
+743 
-755 PTGEG
+755 
-760 NNGEN
+760 
-765 PTTPP
+765 
-770 TDEGNNTGSGQ
+770 GSGQ
-781 TTTDNQNVKETTTV
+781 TTTDNQNSKETTTTV
-795 SEKKEERD
+795 SEKKAERD
-803 LPKTGTSVVSTIGAG
+803 LPKTGTSVASTIGAG
-818 LAFVGAGFLLLFR
+818 LAFVGAGLLLLFR

>member
-16 GVIAPQVLPATAH
+16 GVIAPQVMPATAH
-29 ADEQTGESTV
+29 ADENTGESTV

-77 KAREEAK
+77 KAREEVK

-106 KINNPK
+106 KIKDPK
-112 KPVDPSYTH
+112 NRVDPSYTH
-121 PLYRLMNL
+121 PLYRVMNL

-149 NKVISKTE
+149 KKVTSKTKI
-157 FPVINSNVY
+157 PVINSNVY
-166 KDDKDNN
+166 RDDHDGND
-173 EENDQ
+173 ENDEH
-178 NYFKP
+178 YFDRP
-183 YHVFEKEVEDESG
+183 YHILEKEVVDEAG
-196 QKQKVKIGVMGFVP
+196 QKQIVKIGVMGFVP
-210 PQVMNWDKAN
+210 PQIMNWDKAN
-220 LEGKVKAKDI
+220 LEGQVKAKDI

-279 DAVLMGHSHTEVKDV
+279 NAVLMGHSHTEVKDV

-327 KEQSKPQLR
+327 KDQSKPQLR
-336 PIADSKGNPLVQ
+336 PIADSKGNPLVE
-348 SDQNLVN
+348 SDQKLVN
-355 EIKDD
+355 EIKDE
-360 HQATIDYVNT
+360 HEKTIEYVNT
-370 AVGKTTAPINS
+370 HVGETKAPINS
-381 YFSLVQDDPSVQLV
+381 YFSLVQDDPSVQIV
-395 TNAQKWYVEKLF
+395 TNAQKWYVEQELKKP
-407 AENGQYSKYKGI
+407 EYEKIKDI

-529 VINANTNRI
+529 VVNANANRI
-538 INMTYEGKPVA
+538 VNMTYEGKLVA
-549 DNQEFIVATNNYR
+549 DKQEFIVATNNYR

-591 MQETPVIDPAADK
+591 MQKIKDIDPAADQ
-604 NWTFKPIVADKLH
+604 NWTFKPIVADKLN

-659 DKETGGENPTTPP
+659 KETGEGNPTTPPTGGGENPTTPP
-672 TGEGNN
+672 TGN
-678 GENPTTPPTSEGNNG
+678 GENPTPPTEEGNNG
-693 ENPTT
+693 NEPKQ
-698 PPTSEGN
+698 
-705 NGENPT
+705 
-711 TPPTGEGNNGENPTT
+711 
-726 PPTGEGNNGENP
+726 
-738 TTPPT
+738 
-743 GEGNNGENPTTP
+743 
-755 PTGEG
+755 
-760 NNGEN
+760 
-765 PTTPP
+765 
-770 TDEGNNTGSGQ
+770 DGNNTGSGQ
-781 TTTDNQNVKETTTV
+781 TTTDDQNTKETTTTV
-795 SEKKEERD
+795 SENKEAEKDERD
-803 LPKTGTSVVSTIGAG
+803 LPKTGASIASTIGAG
-818 LAFVGAGFLLLFR
+818 LAFVGAGLLMLFR
-831 RKKANR
+831 RKRIDSREI

>member
-16 GVIAPQVLPATAH
+16 GVIAPQVLPTTAH

-106 KINNPK
+106 KINDPK

-336 PIADSKGNPLVQ
+336 PIADSKGNPLVK
-348 SDQNLVN
+348 SDEKLVN

-529 VINANTNRI
+529 VVNANTNRI

-604 NWTFKPIVADKLH
+604 NWTFKPIVAEKLN

-644 EFAKYAIDITKKNDD
+644 EFAKYAIDITKKNDEG
-659 DKETGGENPTTPP
+659 KETGGENPTTPP

-678 GENPTTPPTSEGNNG
+678 GG
-693 ENPTT
+693 
-698 PPTSEGN
+698 
-705 NGENPT
+705 NPT

-726 PPTGEGNNGENP
+726 PPTGEGNNGGNP

-755 PTGEG
+755 PTNEG
-760 NNGEN
+760 NNG
-765 PTTPP
+765 
-770 TDEGNNTGSGQ
+770 NNAGSGQ
-781 TTTDNQNVKETTTV
+781 TTTGNESSKETTTV

-818 LAFVGAGFLLLFR
+818 LAFVGAGLLLLFR

>member
-106 KINNPK
+106 KINDPK

-121 PLYRLMNL
+121 PLYRLMNLMNL

-336 PIADSKGNPLVQ
+336 PIADSKGNPLVK
-348 SDQNLVN
+348 SDEKLVN

-529 VINANTNRI
+529 VVNANTNRI
-538 INMTYEGKPVA
+538 VNMTYEGKPVA

-632 DGKISYV
+632 DGNISYV

-678 GENPTTPPTSEGNNG
+678 GG
-693 ENPTT
+693 
-698 PPTSEGN
+698 
-705 NGENPT
+705 NPT
-711 TPPTGEGNNGENPTT
+711 TPPTGEGNNGGNPTT
-726 PPTGEGNNGENP
+726 PPTGEGNNG
-738 TTPPT
+738 
-743 GEGNNGENPTTP
+743 G
-755 PTGEG
+755 
-760 NNGEN
+760 N

-781 TTTDNQNVKETTTV
+781 TTTDNQNAKETTTV

-803 LPKTGTSVVSTIGAG
+803 LPKTGTSVASTIGAG
-818 LAFVGAGFLLLFR
+818 LAFIGAGFLLLFR
-831 RKKANR
+831 RKKSK

>member
-7 MLAGATLAI
+7 MIAGATLAI
-16 GVIAPQVLPATAH
+16 GVIAPQVLPTTVH
-29 ADEQTGESTV
+29 AEEQSGESTV

-106 KINNPK
+106 KINDPK
-112 KPVDPSYTH
+112 NPVDSSYVH

-149 NKVISKTE
+149 NKVISKTT

-166 KDDKDNN
+166 KDDHDNN

-183 YHVFEKEVEDESG
+183 YHIIEKEVEDEAG

-240 MKAEGADVIVALAHS
+240 MKEEGADVIVALAHS

-269 SYYLTEVPGV
+269 SFYLTEVPGV

-348 SDQNLVN
+348 SDEKLVN

-529 VINANTNRI
+529 VVNANTNRI

-591 MQETPVIDPAADK
+591 MQETPVIDPAADQ
-604 NWTFKPIVADKLH
+604 NWTFKPIVADKLN

-659 DKETGGENPTTPP
+659 KETGGENPTTPP
-672 TGEGNN
+672 TDGGNN
-678 GENPTTPPTSEGNNG
+678 GENPTP
-693 ENPTT
+693 
-698 PPTSEGN
+698 
-705 NGENPT
+705 
-711 TPPTGEGNNGENPTT
+711 PPTGEGNNG
-726 PPTGEGNNGENP
+726 G
-738 TTPPT
+738 
-743 GEGNNGENPTTP
+743 
-755 PTGEG
+755 
-760 NNGEN
+760 N

-770 TDEGNNTGSGQ
+770 TDEGNNGNNAGNGQ
-781 TTTDNQNVKETTTV
+781 TTTDNQNTKETTV
-795 SEKKEERD
+795 SENKEADKEERD
-803 LPKTGTSVVSTIGAG
+803 LPKTGASVASTIGAG
-818 LAFVGAGFLLLFR
+818 LAFVGAGVLMLFR

>member
-106 KINNPK
+106 KINDPK

-529 VINANTNRI
+529 VVNANTNRI
-538 INMTYEGKPVA
+538 VNMTYEGKPVA

-678 GENPTTPPTSEGNNG
+678 GENPTTPPT
-693 ENPTT
+693 
-698 PPTSEGN
+698 
-705 NGENPT
+705 
-711 TPPTGEGNNGENPTT
+711 GEGNNGENPTT

-738 TTPPT
+738 K
-743 GEGNNGENPTTP
+743 
-755 PTGEG
+755 
-760 NNGEN
+760 
-765 PTTPP
+765 TPP
-770 TDEGNNTGSGQ
+770 TDEGNNAGSGQ
-781 TTTDNQNVKETTTV
+781 TTTDNQNAKETTTV

-803 LPKTGTSVVSTIGAG
+803 LPKTGTSVASTIGAG

>member
-16 GVIAPQVLPATAH
+16 GVMAPQVMPATAH
-29 ADEQTGESTV
+29 ADENTGESTV

-77 KAREEAK
+77 KAREEVK

-106 KINNPK
+106 KIKDPK
-112 KPVDPSYTH
+112 NRVDPSYTH
-121 PLYRLMNL
+121 PLYRVMNL

-149 NKVISKTE
+149 KEVTSKAKI
-157 FPVINSNVY
+157 PVINSNVY
-166 KDDKDNN
+166 RDDHDGND
-173 EENDQ
+173 ENDEH
-178 NYFKP
+178 YFDRP
-183 YHVFEKEVEDESG
+183 YHILEKEVVDEAG
-196 QKQKVKIGVMGFVP
+196 QKQIVKIGVMGFVP
-210 PQVMNWDKAN
+210 PQIMNWDKAN
-220 LEGKVKAKDI
+220 LEGQVKAKDI
-230 VETAKKMVPK
+230 VQTAKKLVPE
-240 MKAEGADVIVALAHS
+240 MKAQGADIIVALAHS
-255 GVDKSGYNVGMENA
+255 GVDKSGYNEGMEN
-269 SYYLTEVPGV
+269 SSFYLATEVPGV
-279 DAVLMGHSHTEVKDV
+279 NAVLMGHSHTEVKDV

-327 KEQSKPQLR
+327 KDQSKPQLR
-336 PIADSKGNPLVQ
+336 PIADSKGNPLVA
-348 SDQNLVN
+348 SDQKLVN
-355 EIKDD
+355 EIKDE
-360 HQATIDYVNT
+360 HEKTIEYVNT
-370 AVGKTTAPINS
+370 HVGKTKAPINS
-381 YFSLVQDDPSVQLV
+381 YFSLVQDDPSVQIV
-395 TNAQKWYVEKLF
+395 TNAQKWYVEQELKKP
-407 AENGQYSKYKGI
+407 EYEKIKDI

-484 QIDPKKTEEQPL
+484 QIDTKKTEEQPL

-529 VINANTNRI
+529 VVNANANRI
-538 INMTYEGKPVA
+538 VNMTYEGKPVA

-591 MQETPVIDPAADK
+591 MQKIKDIDPAADQ
-604 NWTFKPIVADKLH
+604 NWTFKPIVADKLN

-659 DKETGGENPTTPP
+659 KETGEGNPTTPP
-672 TGEGNN
+672 TGGGENQTTPPTGN
-678 GENPTTPPTSEGNNG
+678 GENPTPPTEEGNNG
-693 ENPTT
+693 NEPKQ
-698 PPTSEGN
+698 
-705 NGENPT
+705 
-711 TPPTGEGNNGENPTT
+711 
-726 PPTGEGNNGENP
+726 
-738 TTPPT
+738 
-743 GEGNNGENPTTP
+743 
-755 PTGEG
+755 
-760 NNGEN
+760 
-765 PTTPP
+765 
-770 TDEGNNTGSGQ
+770 DGNNTGSGQ
-781 TTTDNQNVKETTTV
+781 TTTDDQNTKETTTV
-795 SEKKEERD
+795 SENKEAEKDERD
-803 LPKTGTSVVSTIGAG
+803 LPKTGASIASTIGAG
-818 LAFVGAGFLLLFR
+818 LAFVGAGLLMLFR

>member
-106 KINNPK
+106 KINDPK

-279 DAVLMGHSHTEVKDV
+279 DAVLMGHSHTEMKDV

-348 SDQNLVN
+348 SDQTLVN

-529 VINANTNRI
+529 VVNANTNRI
-538 INMTYEGKPVA
+538 INMTYAGKPVA

-604 NWTFKPIVADKLH
+604 NWTFKPIVAEKLN

-644 EFAKYAIDITKKNDD
+644 EFAKYTIDITKKNDEG
-659 DKETGGENPTTPP
+659 KETG
-672 TGEGNN
+672 
-678 GENPTTPPTSEGNNG
+678 
-693 ENPTT
+693 
-698 PPTSEGN
+698 
-705 NGENPT
+705 GENPT

-726 PPTGEGNNGENP
+726 PPTGEGNNGGNP

-755 PTGEG
+755 PTNEGSNG
-760 NNGEN
+760 NNA
-765 PTTPP
+765 
-770 TDEGNNTGSGQ
+770 GSGQ
-781 TTTDNQNVKETTTV
+781 TTTGNENSKETTTV
-795 SEKKEERD
+795 SEKKEEHD
-803 LPKTGTSVVSTIGAG
+803 LPKTGTNVVSTIGAG
-818 LAFVGAGFLLLFR
+818 LAFVGAGLLLLFR

>member
-106 KINNPK
+106 KINDPK

-529 VINANTNRI
+529 VVNANTNRI
-538 INMTYEGKPVA
+538 VNMTYEGKPVA

-604 NWTFKPIVADKLH
+604 NWAFKPIVADKLH

-678 GENPTTPPTSEGNNG
+678 GENPTTPPTG
-693 ENPTT
+693 E
-698 PPTSEGN
+698 EKLV
-705 NGENPT
+705 ER
-711 TPPTGEGNNGENPTT
+711 
-726 PPTGEGNNGENP
+726 
-738 TTPPT
+738 
-743 GEGNNGENPTTP
+743 NPTTP

-781 TTTDNQNVKETTTV
+781 TTTDNQNAKETTTV

>member
-29 ADEQTGESTV
+29 ADEQTRESTV

-77 KAREEAK
+77 KAREEVK

-106 KINNPK
+106 KIKDQKNR
-112 KPVDPSYTH
+112 VDPSYTH
-121 PLYRLMNL
+121 PLYRVMNL

-149 NKVISKTE
+149 KKVTSKTKI
-157 FPVINSNVY
+157 PVINSNVY
-166 KDDKDNN
+166 RDDHDGND
-173 EENDQ
+173 ENDEH
-178 NYFKP
+178 YFDRP
-183 YHVFEKEVEDESG
+183 YHILEKEVVDEAG
-196 QKQKVKIGVMGFVP
+196 QKQIVKIGVIGFVP
-210 PQVMNWDKAN
+210 PQIMNWDKAN
-220 LEGKVKAKDI
+220 LEGQVKAKDI

-279 DAVLMGHSHTEVKDV
+279 NAVLMGHSHTEVKDV

-327 KEQSKPQLR
+327 KDQSKPQLR
-336 PIADSKGNPLVQ
+336 PIADSKGNPLVE
-348 SDQNLVN
+348 SDQKLVN
-355 EIKDD
+355 EIKDE
-360 HQATIDYVNT
+360 HEKTIEYVNT
-370 AVGKTTAPINS
+370 HVGETKAPINS
-381 YFSLVQDDPSVQLV
+381 YFSLVQDDPSVQIV
-395 TNAQKWYVEKLF
+395 TNAQKWYVEQELKKP
-407 AENGQYSKYKGI
+407 EYEKIKDI

-484 QIDPKKTEEQPL
+484 TIDPKKTEEQPL

-529 VINANTNRI
+529 VVNANANRI
-538 INMTYEGKPVA
+538 VNMTYEGKLVA
-549 DNQEFIVATNNYR
+549 DKQEFIVATNNYR

-591 MQETPVIDPAADK
+591 MQKIKDIDPAADQ
-604 NWTFKPIVADKLH
+604 NWTFKPIVADKLN

-659 DKETGGENPTTPP
+659 KETGEGNPTTPPTGGGENPTTPP
-672 TGEGNN
+672 TGN
-678 GENPTTPPTSEGNNG
+678 GENPTPPTEEGNNG
-693 ENPTT
+693 NEPKQ
-698 PPTSEGN
+698 
-705 NGENPT
+705 
-711 TPPTGEGNNGENPTT
+711 
-726 PPTGEGNNGENP
+726 
-738 TTPPT
+738 
-743 GEGNNGENPTTP
+743 
-755 PTGEG
+755 
-760 NNGEN
+760 
-765 PTTPP
+765 
-770 TDEGNNTGSGQ
+770 DGNNTGSGQ
-781 TTTDNQNVKETTTV
+781 TTTDDQNTKETTTTV
-795 SEKKEERD
+795 SENKEAEKDERD
-803 LPKTGTSVVSTIGAG
+803 LPKTGASIASTIGAG
-818 LAFVGAGFLLLFR
+818 LAFVGAGLLMLFR
-831 RKKANR
+831 KKKANR

>member
-16 GVIAPQVLPATAH
+16 GVIAPQVMPAIAH
-29 ADEQTGESTV
+29 ADENTGESTV

-77 KAREEAK
+77 KAREEVK

-106 KINNPK
+106 KIKDKDPK
-112 KPVDPSYTH
+112 NPVDPNYVH
-121 PLYRLMNL
+121 PLYRVMNL

-149 NKVISKTE
+149 KEVTSKTKI
-157 FPVINSNVY
+157 PVINSNVY
-166 KDDKDNN
+166 IDDHDGND
-173 EENDQ
+173 ENDEH
-178 NYFKP
+178 YFDRP
-183 YHVFEKEVEDESG
+183 YHILEKEVVDEAG
-196 QKQKVKIGVMGFVP
+196 QKQIVKIGVMGFVP
-210 PQVMNWDKAN
+210 PQIMNWDKAN
-220 LEGKVKAKDI
+220 LEGQVKAKDI

-269 SYYLTEVPGV
+269 SYYLTEVPDV
-279 DAVLMGHSHTEVKDV
+279 DAVLMGHSHTEVQDI

-327 KEQSKPQLR
+327 KKNQSKPALR
-336 PIADSKGNPLVQ
+336 KIADSKGNPLVE
-348 SDQNLVN
+348 SDQKLVN
-355 EIKDD
+355 EIKDE
-360 HQATIDYVNT
+360 HEKTIEYVNT
-370 AVGKTTAPINS
+370 PVGETKAPINS
-381 YFSLVQDDPSVQLV
+381 YFSLVQDDPSVQIV
-395 TNAQKWYVEKLF
+395 TNAQKWYVEQELKKP
-407 AENGQYSKYKGI
+407 EYEKIKDI

-432 RNGATY
+432 RNGAAY

-484 QIDPKKTEEQPL
+484 QIDPKPKEKIEQQL
-496 VNIGYPT
+496 VNTGYPT
-503 YNFDILDGLK
+503 YNFDIIDGLK

-529 VINANTNRI
+529 VVNANANRI
-538 INMTYEGKPVA
+538 VNMTYEGKPVA

-591 MQETPVIDPAADK
+591 MQETPVINPTADQ
-604 NWTFKPIVADKLH
+604 NWTFKPIVADKLI
-617 TTFDSSPNAQKYIKK
+617 TTFDSSPKAKEYIKK

-659 DKETGGENPTTPP
+659 KETGGENPTTPP
-672 TGEGNN
+672 TGG
-678 GENPTTPPTSEGNNG
+678 
-693 ENPTT
+693 
-698 PPTSEGN
+698 
-705 NGENPT
+705 GENPT
-711 TPPTGEGNNGENPTT
+711 TPPTGNGENPT
-726 PPTGEGNNGENP
+726 PPTEEGNNGNEP
-738 TTPPT
+738 KQ
-743 GEGNNGENPTTP
+743 
-755 PTGEG
+755 
-760 NNGEN
+760 
-765 PTTPP
+765 
-770 TDEGNNTGSGQ
+770 DGNNTGSGQ
-781 TTTDNQNVKETTTV
+781 TTTDDQNTKETTTTV
-795 SEKKEERD
+795 SENKEAEKDEKDERD
-803 LPKTGTSVVSTIGAG
+803 LPKTGASIASTIGAG
-818 LAFVGAGFLLLFR
+818 LAFVGAGLLLLFR

>member
-16 GVIAPQVLPATAH
+16 GVIAPQVMPATAH
-29 ADEQTGESTV
+29 ADENTGESTV

-77 KAREEAK
+77 KAREEVK

-106 KINNPK
+106 KIKDPK
-112 KPVDPSYTH
+112 NRVDPSYTH
-121 PLYRLMNL
+121 PLYRVMNL

-149 NKVISKTE
+149 NKVIEKTD

-166 KDDKDNN
+166 KVDHDDK
-173 EENDQ
+173 EENDE

-183 YHVFEKEVEDESG
+183 YHILKKEVVDEAG
-196 QKQKVKIGVMGFVP
+196 QKQIVKIGVMGFVP
-210 PQVMNWDKAN
+210 PQIMNWDKAN

-230 VETAKKMVPK
+230 VATARIMVKKMQN
-240 MKAEGADVIVALAHS
+240 EGADIIVALAHS
-255 GVDKSGYNVGMENA
+255 GVDKSEYKEVNKMENA
-269 SYYLTEVPGV
+269 SYHLATQVPGV
-279 DAVLMGHSHTEVKDV
+279 DAVLMGHSHTEVEDV

-317 KKVNGKWEVQ
+317 KKVNGTWEVQ
-327 KEQSKPQLR
+327 KDQSKPQLR
-336 PIADSKGNPLVQ
+336 PIANSKGTPLVE
-348 SDQNLVN
+348 SDQKLVN
-355 EIKDD
+355 EIKDE

-370 AVGKTTAPINS
+370 PVGETKAPINS
-381 YFSLVQDDPSVQLV
+381 YFSLVQDDPSVQIV
-395 TNAQKWYVEKLF
+395 TNAQKWYVEQELKKP
-407 AENGQYSKYKGI
+407 EYEKIKDI

-484 QIDPKKTEEQPL
+484 QIYPEKKTEEQPL

-529 VINANTNRI
+529 IVNANTNRI
-538 INMTYEGKPVA
+538 VNMTYEGKPVA
-549 DNQEFIVATNNYR
+549 DDQKFIVATNNYR

-568 PGVSKGE
+568 PGVSEGE

-591 MQETPVIDPAADK
+591 MQKIKNIDPAADQ
-604 NWTFKPIVADKLH
+604 NWTFKPIVADKLN

-632 DGKISYV
+632 DGNISYV

-659 DKETGGENPTTPP
+659 KETGGENPTPP
-672 TGEGNN
+672 TEEGNN
-678 GENPTTPPTSEGNNG
+678 GNEPKQ
-693 ENPTT
+693 
-698 PPTSEGN
+698 
-705 NGENPT
+705 
-711 TPPTGEGNNGENPTT
+711 
-726 PPTGEGNNGENP
+726 
-738 TTPPT
+738 
-743 GEGNNGENPTTP
+743 
-755 PTGEG
+755 
-760 NNGEN
+760 
-765 PTTPP
+765 
-770 TDEGNNTGSGQ
+770 DGNNTGSGQ
-781 TTTDNQNVKETTTV
+781 TTTDDQNTKETTTTV
-795 SEKKEERD
+795 SENKEAEKDERD
-803 LPKTGTSVVSTIGAG
+803 LPKTGASIASTIGAG
-818 LAFVGAGFLLLFR
+818 LAFVGAGLLMLFR

>member
-29 ADEQTGESTV
+29 ADENNGESTV

-106 KINNPK
+106 KINDPK

-166 KDDKDNN
+166 KDDKDTN

-317 KKVNGKWEVQ
+317 KKVNGKWEIQ

-348 SDQNLVN
+348 SDQELVN

-496 VNIGYPT
+496 VNISYPT

-518 TQPAKYDKDGK
+518 TQPTKYDKDGK
-529 VINANTNRI
+529 VVNANTNRI

-591 MQETPVIDPAADK
+591 MQETPVINPAADK

-678 GENPTTPPTSEGNNG
+678 GG
-693 ENPTT
+693 
-698 PPTSEGN
+698 
-705 NGENPT
+705 NPT
-711 TPPTGEGNNGENPTT
+711 TPPTGEGNNG
-726 PPTGEGNNGENP
+726 G
-738 TTPPT
+738 
-743 GEGNNGENPTTP
+743 
-755 PTGEG
+755 
-760 NNGEN
+760 N

-770 TDEGNNTGSGQ
+770 TDEGNNGGNPTTPPTDEGSNGENPTTPPTNEANNAGSGQ
-781 TTTDNQNVKETTTV
+781 TTTDNQNSKETTTV
-795 SEKKEERD
+795 SENKEDRD
-803 LPKTGTSVVSTIGAG
+803 LPKTGTSVASTIGAG
-818 LAFVGAGFLLLFR
+818 LAFVGAGLLLLFR

>member
-16 GVIAPQVLPATAH
+16 GVMAPQVMPATAH
-29 ADEQTGESTV
+29 ADENTGESTV

-77 KAREEAK
+77 KAREEMK

-106 KINNPK
+106 KIKDPK
-112 KPVDPSYTH
+112 NRVDPSYTH
-121 PLYRLMNL
+121 PLYRVMNL

-149 NKVISKTE
+149 KEVTSKAKI
-157 FPVINSNVY
+157 PVINSNVY
-166 KDDKDNN
+166 RDDHDGND
-173 EENDQ
+173 ENDEH
-178 NYFKP
+178 YFDRP
-183 YHVFEKEVEDESG
+183 YHILEKEVVDEAG
-196 QKQKVKIGVMGFVP
+196 QKQIVKIGVMGFVP
-210 PQVMNWDKAN
+210 PQIMNWDKAN
-220 LEGKVKAKDI
+220 LEGQVKAKDI
-230 VETAKKMVPK
+230 VQTAKKLVPE
-240 MKAEGADVIVALAHS
+240 MKAQGADIIVALAHS
-255 GVDKSGYNVGMENA
+255 GVDKSGYNEGMEN
-269 SYYLTEVPGV
+269 SSFYLATEVPGV
-279 DAVLMGHSHTEVKDV
+279 NAVLMGHSHTEVKDV

-327 KEQSKPQLR
+327 KDQSKPQLR
-336 PIADSKGNPLVQ
+336 PIADSKGNPLVA
-348 SDQNLVN
+348 SDQKLVN
-355 EIKDD
+355 EIKDE
-360 HQATIDYVNT
+360 HEKTIEYVNT
-370 AVGKTTAPINS
+370 HVGKTKAPINS
-381 YFSLVQDDPSVQLV
+381 YFSLVQDDPSVQIV
-395 TNAQKWYVEKLF
+395 TNAQKWYVEQELKKP
-407 AENGQYSKYKGI
+407 EYEKIKDI

-529 VINANTNRI
+529 VVNANANRI
-538 INMTYEGKPVA
+538 VNMTYEGKPVA

-591 MQETPVIDPAADK
+591 MQKIKDIDPAADQ
-604 NWTFKPIVADKLH
+604 NWTFKPIVADKLN

-644 EFAKYAIDITKKNDD
+644 QFAKYAIDITKKNDD
-659 DKETGGENPTTPP
+659 KETGEGNPTTPP
-672 TGEGNN
+672 TGGGENQTTPPTGN
-678 GENPTTPPTSEGNNG
+678 GENPTPPTEEGNNG
-693 ENPTT
+693 NEPKQ
-698 PPTSEGN
+698 
-705 NGENPT
+705 
-711 TPPTGEGNNGENPTT
+711 
-726 PPTGEGNNGENP
+726 
-738 TTPPT
+738 
-743 GEGNNGENPTTP
+743 
-755 PTGEG
+755 
-760 NNGEN
+760 
-765 PTTPP
+765 
-770 TDEGNNTGSGQ
+770 DGNNTGSGQ
-781 TTTDNQNVKETTTV
+781 TTTDDQNTKETTTV
-795 SEKKEERD
+795 SENKEAEKDERD
-803 LPKTGTSVVSTIGAG
+803 LPKTGASIASTIGAG
-818 LAFVGAGFLLLFR
+818 LAFVGAGLLMLFR

>member
-16 GVIAPQVLPATAH
+16 GVIAPQVLPTTAQ
-29 ADEQTGESTV
+29 AEEKAGESTV

-106 KINNPK
+106 KINDPK

-121 PLYRLMNL
+121 PLYRVMNL

-183 YHVFEKEVEDESG
+183 YHIFEKEVEDESG

-348 SDQNLVN
+348 SDQRLVN

-484 QIDPKKTEEQPL
+484 QIDSKKTEEQPL

-529 VINANTNRI
+529 VVNANTNRI
-538 INMTYEGKPVA
+538 VNMTYEGKPVA

-591 MQETPVIDPAADK
+591 MQETPVIDPAADQ
-604 NWTFKPIVADKLH
+604 NWTFKPIVADKLN
-617 TTFDSSPNAQKYIKK
+617 TTFDSSPNAQNHIKK

-659 DKETGGENPTTPP
+659 KETG
-672 TGEGNN
+672 
-678 GENPTTPPTSEGNNG
+678 
-693 ENPTT
+693 
-698 PPTSEGN
+698 
-705 NGENPT
+705 GENPT

-738 TTPPT
+738 TAPPT
-743 GEGNNGENPTTP
+743 GEGNNG
-755 PTGEG
+755 G
-760 NNGEN
+760 N

-770 TDEGNNTGSGQ
+770 TDEGNTVNEPKQDGNNAGSGQ
-781 TTTDNQNVKETTTV
+781 TTTDNQNEKETTKV
-795 SEKKEERD
+795 SEGKEERD
-803 LPKTGTSVVSTIGAG
+803 LPKTGTSVASTIGAG
-818 LAFVGAGFLLLFR
+818 LAFVGAGLLMLFR

>member
-16 GVIAPQVLPATAH
+16 GVIAPQVLPTTAQ
-29 ADEQTGESTV
+29 AEEKAGESTV

-106 KINNPK
+106 KINDPK

-121 PLYRLMNL
+121 PLYRVMNL

-336 PIADSKGNPLVQ
+336 SIADSKGNPLVQ
-348 SDQNLVN
+348 SDQRLVN

-484 QIDPKKTEEQPL
+484 QIDSKKTEEQPL

-529 VINANTNRI
+529 VVNANTNRI

-591 MQETPVIDPAADK
+591 MQETPVIDPAADQ
-604 NWTFKPIVADKLH
+604 NWTFKPIVADKLN
-617 TTFDSSPNAQKYIKK
+617 TTFDSSPNAQNHIKK

-659 DKETGGENPTTPP
+659 KETG
-672 TGEGNN
+672 
-678 GENPTTPPTSEGNNG
+678 
-693 ENPTT
+693 
-698 PPTSEGN
+698 
-705 NGENPT
+705 GENPT

-738 TTPPT
+738 TAPPT

-760 NNGEN
+760 NNGNE
-765 PTTPP
+765 PKQ
-770 TDEGNNTGSGQ
+770 DGNNTGSGQ
-781 TTTDNQNVKETTTV
+781 TTTDNQNSKETKTV
-795 SEKKEERD
+795 SENKEERD
-803 LPKTGTSVVSTIGAG
+803 LPKTGTSVASTIGAG
-818 LAFVGAGFLLLFR
+818 LAFVGAGLLMLFR

>member
-16 GVIAPQVLPATAH
+16 GVIAPQVMPATAH
-29 ADEQTGESTV
+29 ADENTGESTV

-77 KAREEAK
+77 KAREEVK

-106 KINNPK
+106 KIKDPK
-112 KPVDPSYTH
+112 NRVDPSYTH
-121 PLYRLMNL
+121 PLYRVMNL

-149 NKVISKTE
+149 NKVIEKTD

-166 KDDKDNN
+166 KVDHDDK
-173 EENDQ
+173 EENDE

-183 YHVFEKEVEDESG
+183 YHILKKEVVDEAG
-196 QKQKVKIGVMGFVP
+196 QKQIVKIGVMGFVP
-210 PQVMNWDKAN
+210 PQIMNWDKAN

-230 VETAKKMVPK
+230 VATARIMVKKMQN
-240 MKAEGADVIVALAHS
+240 EGADIIVALAHS
-255 GVDKSGYNVGMENA
+255 GVDKSEYKEVNKMENA
-269 SYYLTEVPGV
+269 SYHLATQVPGV
-279 DAVLMGHSHTEVKDV
+279 NAVLMGHSHTEVKDV

-327 KEQSKPQLR
+327 KDQSKPQLR
-336 PIADSKGNPLVQ
+336 PIADSKGNPLVE
-348 SDQNLVN
+348 SDQKLVN
-355 EIKDD
+355 EIKDE
-360 HQATIDYVNT
+360 HEKTIEYVNT
-370 AVGKTTAPINS
+370 HVGETKAPINS
-381 YFSLVQDDPSVQLV
+381 YFSLVQDDPSVQIV
-395 TNAQKWYVEKLF
+395 TNAQKWYVEQELKKP
-407 AENGQYSKYKGI
+407 EYEKIKDI

-529 VINANTNRI
+529 VVNANANRI
-538 INMTYEGKPVA
+538 VNMTYEGKLVA
-549 DNQEFIVATNNYR
+549 DKQEFIVATNNYR

-591 MQETPVIDPAADK
+591 MQKIKDIDPAADQ
-604 NWTFKPIVADKLH
+604 NWTFKPIVADKLN

-659 DKETGGENPTTPP
+659 KETGEGNPTTPPTGGGENPTTPP
-672 TGEGNN
+672 TGN
-678 GENPTTPPTSEGNNG
+678 GENPTPPTEEGNNG
-693 ENPTT
+693 NEPKQ
-698 PPTSEGN
+698 
-705 NGENPT
+705 
-711 TPPTGEGNNGENPTT
+711 
-726 PPTGEGNNGENP
+726 
-738 TTPPT
+738 
-743 GEGNNGENPTTP
+743 
-755 PTGEG
+755 
-760 NNGEN
+760 
-765 PTTPP
+765 
-770 TDEGNNTGSGQ
+770 DGNNTGSGQ
-781 TTTDNQNVKETTTV
+781 TTTDDQNTKETTTTV
-795 SEKKEERD
+795 SENKEAEKDERD
-803 LPKTGTSVVSTIGAG
+803 LPKTGASIASTIGAG
-818 LAFVGAGFLLLFR
+818 LAFVGAGLLMLFR
-831 RKKANR
+831 KKKANR

>member
-1 MKKSKK
+1 VKKSKK

-106 KINNPK
+106 KINDPK

-166 KDDKDNN
+166 KDDHDNN
-173 EENDQ
+173 EANDE

-183 YHVFEKEVEDESG
+183 YHILEKEVVDEAG

-230 VETAKKMVPK
+230 VKTAEKMVPK

-336 PIADSKGNPLVQ
+336 PIADSKGNPFVQ
-348 SDQNLVN
+348 SDEKLVN
-355 EIKDD
+355 EIKDE

-395 TNAQKWYVEKLF
+395 TNAQKWYVEEEFKKT
-407 AENGQYSKYKGI
+407 EYEKYKGI

-529 VINANTNRI
+529 VVNANANRI
-538 INMTYEGKPVA
+538 VNMTYEGKPVA

-678 GENPTTPPTSEGNNG
+678 GG
-693 ENPTT
+693 
-698 PPTSEGN
+698 
-705 NGENPT
+705 
-711 TPPTGEGNNGENPTT
+711 NPTT

-770 TDEGNNTGSGQ
+770 TDEGNNAGSGQ
-781 TTTDNQNVKETTTV
+781 TTTDNQNAKETTTV

-818 LAFVGAGFLLLFR
+818 LAFVGAGLLLLFR